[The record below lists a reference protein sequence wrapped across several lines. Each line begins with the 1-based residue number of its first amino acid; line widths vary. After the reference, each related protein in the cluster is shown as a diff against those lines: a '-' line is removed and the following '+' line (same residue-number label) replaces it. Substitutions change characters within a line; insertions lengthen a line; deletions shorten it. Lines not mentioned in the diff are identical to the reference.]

1 MVPLPPFGTH
11 GHFGWTV
18 GYSINVQRAFIAS
31 GASATAQPESRVTEP
46 PFVQSPIEDD
56 RPVTVRMRPTG
67 NEEPVPR
74 WLELV
79 ERDLPWW
86 TALLS

>member
-46 PFVQSPIEDD
+46 PFVQSPIEDN
-56 RPVTVRMRPTG
+56 RPVTVRMRPTD